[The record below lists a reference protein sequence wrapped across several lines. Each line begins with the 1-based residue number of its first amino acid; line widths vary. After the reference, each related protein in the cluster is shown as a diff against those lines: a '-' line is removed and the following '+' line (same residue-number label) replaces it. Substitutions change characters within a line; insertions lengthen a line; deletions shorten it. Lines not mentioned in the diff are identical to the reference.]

1 MTLEIGLGIA
11 VGAAFVVALLWVL
24 KTVMSP
30 LSVKETGNPVAVDRQ
45 ALYDHVM
52 YLSTASP
59 ARTIGYLRILNE
71 TADYIQAQ
79 FESHGLS
86 PELQEYQVEE
96 GKVRNVIVQL
106 GPTHKP
112 RIVIGAHYDVCG
124 EQPGADDNASG
135 VAGLIEL
142 ARVLKE
148 NESLLTHHFELVAYT
163 LEEPPYFGTDL
174 MGSAVHAKALH
185 DAGAEVALM
194 VSLEMIGYFTDEPD
208 SQKFPSGLLEGLY
221 PTVGNFIALVGNLK
235 SKHTLER
242 LKRPMLA
249 ASKVPLYSISSPGIV
264 EGVDFSDH
272 RNYWRYG
279 YPAMMLTDTAYFRN
293 PNYHSRTDTID
304 TLDFEKMALVIEA
317 LAWGVLEF

>member
-11 VGAAFVVALLWVL
+11 VGAAFIAVLLWVL

-45 ALYDHVM
+45 ALHDHVM

-142 ARVLKE
+142 ARILKE

-249 ASKVPLYSISSPGIV
+249 ASQGAAL
-264 EGVDFSDH
+264 FH
-272 RNYWRYG
+272 Q
-279 YPAMMLTDTAYFRN
+279 LTGDCGRRGFLR
-293 PNYHSRTDTID
+293 PPQ
-304 TLDFEKMALVIEA
+304 LLALRLSGDDA
-317 LAWGVLEF
+317 DRHGLF

>member
-1 MTLEIGLGIA
+1 MILEIGLGIA
-11 VGAAFVVALLWVL
+11 VGAAFIAVFLWML

-45 ALYDHVM
+45 ALHDHVM

-142 ARVLKE
+142 ARILKE

-293 PNYHSRTDTID
+293 PNYHARTDTID

>member
-11 VGAAFVVALLWVL
+11 VGAAFVAVFLWVL

-45 ALYDHVM
+45 ALHDHVM

-106 GPTHKP
+106 GPTNKP

-142 ARVLKE
+142 ARIFKE

-249 ASKVPLYSISSPGIV
+249 AAKVPLYSISSPGIV

-279 YPAMMLTDTAYFRN
+279 YPAMMLTDTASTPFRE
-293 PNYHSRTDTID
+293 DGAGD
-304 TLDFEKMALVIEA
+304 
-317 LAWGVLEF
+317 

>member
-11 VGAAFVVALLWVL
+11 VGAAFIAILLWVL

-45 ALYDHVM
+45 ALHDHVM

-106 GPTHKP
+106 GPTNKP
-112 RIVIGAHYDVCG
+112 RIVLGAHYDVCG

-142 ARVLKE
+142 ARILKK
-148 NESLLTHHFELVAYT
+148 NESLYT
-163 LEEPPYFGTDL
+163 TTLSWSPIHLRSRPILGRTL
-174 MGSAVHAKALH
+174 WAVQYTPRRSTTRGPRSHSWSH
-185 DAGAEVALM
+185 
-194 VSLEMIGYFTDEPD
+194 
-208 SQKFPSGLLEGLY
+208 
-221 PTVGNFIALVGNLK
+221 
-235 SKHTLER
+235 
-242 LKRPMLA
+242 
-249 ASKVPLYSISSPGIV
+249 
-264 EGVDFSDH
+264 
-272 RNYWRYG
+272 WR
-279 YPAMMLTDTAYFRN
+279 
-293 PNYHSRTDTID
+293 
-304 TLDFEKMALVIEA
+304 
-317 LAWGVLEF
+317 

>member
-1 MTLEIGLGIA
+1 
-11 VGAAFVVALLWVL
+11 
-24 KTVMSP
+24 
-30 LSVKETGNPVAVDRQ
+30 
-45 ALYDHVM
+45 M

-142 ARVLKE
+142 ARILKE

-163 LEEPPYFGTDL
+163 LEEPPWDGFDGQC
-174 MGSAVHAKALH
+174 
-185 DAGAEVALM
+185 GARQ
-194 VSLEMIGYFTDEPD
+194 G
-208 SQKFPSGLLEGLY
+208 
-221 PTVGNFIALVGNLK
+221 
-235 SKHTLER
+235 
-242 LKRPMLA
+242 
-249 ASKVPLYSISSPGIV
+249 AS
-264 EGVDFSDH
+264 
-272 RNYWRYG
+272 
-279 YPAMMLTDTAYFRN
+279 
-293 PNYHSRTDTID
+293 
-304 TLDFEKMALVIEA
+304 
-317 LAWGVLEF
+317 